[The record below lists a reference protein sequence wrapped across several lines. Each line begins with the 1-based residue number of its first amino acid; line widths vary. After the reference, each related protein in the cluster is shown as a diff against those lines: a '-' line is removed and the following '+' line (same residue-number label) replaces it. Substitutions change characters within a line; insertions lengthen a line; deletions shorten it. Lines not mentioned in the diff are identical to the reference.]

1 MHEQSGM
8 NRREF
13 LQKSAMAAAGS
24 ATTKGTALSYSRIVG
39 ANDRISVGHI
49 GIGTRGKE
57 LDGMTAELQQ
67 TKNVEMTAVCD
78 LWTGNLDRAV
88 AANQKY
94 YGRTPRA
101 VRHIEELLALR
112 DLDAV
117 IISTPEHS
125 HSLLLKMVADAG
137 KDAYCEKP
145 MGNVLSEVKAAR
157 DAVLAKNHI
166 RLPCMI

>member
-1 MHEQSGM
+1 MD
-8 NRREF
+8 RREF

-24 ATTKGTALSYSRIVG
+24 TAAGVTALSYSRIAG
-39 ANDRISVGHI
+39 ANDRISIGHA

-57 LDGMTAELQQ
+57 LDGMTAELKS

-94 YGRTPRA
+94 YGRAPRA
-101 VRHIEELLALR
+101 VRHLEELLALK
-112 DLDAV
+112 DIDAV

-137 KDAYCEKP
+137 
-145 MGNVLSEVKAAR
+145 
-157 DAVLAKNHI
+157 
-166 RLPCMI
+166 

>member
-1 MHEQSGM
+1 MTKQSGM

-13 LQKSAMAAAGS
+13 LNKGAMWAAGS
-24 ATTKGTALSYSRIVG
+24 SAVGGTALSYGRIAG

-57 LDGMTAELQQ
+57 LDGMTSELKT

-94 YGRTPRA
+94 YGRPPRA
-101 VRHIEELLALR
+101 VRHIDELLTLK
-112 DLDAV
+112 DLCSD
-117 IISTPEHS
+117 HF
-125 HSLLLKMVADAG
+125 DAG
-137 KDAYCEKP
+137 A
-145 MGNVLSEVKAAR
+145 LSL
-157 DAVLAKNHI
+157 AVAEDGGGGRERCL
-166 RLPCMI
+166 L